1 MKTCPHK
8 NLYMDVH
15 RSIIYNSKKKKKERK
30 KENNSNL
37 HQDEWIHKIRS
48 IHAIEYFPVI
58 KGMRYWFMNLK
69 SWKHYAKKV
78 THKRLHICCS
88 VAQWCPTLWP
98 LGLQHARFPCPSSP
112 GVCSNSCPLSQWC
125 HPTISSSV
133 VPFSSR
139 LQFFPASGSFQ
150 MSQLFTSGDQT
161 IIASASVNIQDW
173 FPWGL
178 TDLISLPSKGLSRVF
193 SNTTVQKHQF
203 FSARP
208 YLWSDSHIHTWLLKK
223 P

>member
-48 IHAIEYFPVI
+48 IHALEYFSVI

-88 VAQWCPTLWP
+88 VAQWCPTLPNPMDCNTSGFPVHYQLLEFTQTHVHWVSDAIQPSHP
-98 LGLQHARFPCPSSP
+98 LSSP
-112 GVCSNSCPLSQWC
+112 SPPAFNFSQHQGLPKWV
-125 HPTISSSV
+125 SSLHKV
-133 VPFSSR
+133 AKVLEF
-139 LQFFPASGSFQ
+139 
-150 MSQLFTSGDQT
+150 
-161 IIASASVNIQDW
+161 
-173 FPWGL
+173 
-178 TDLISLPSKGLSRVF
+178 
-193 SNTTVQKHQF
+193 
-203 FSARP
+203 
-208 YLWSDSHIHTWLLKK
+208 
-223 P
+223 

>member
-1 MKTCPHK
+1 MFIEALFTIVK
-8 NLYMDVH
+8 
-15 RSIIYNSKKKKKERK
+15 KKKKKERK

-139 LQFFPASGSFQ
+139 LQFFPASGSF
-150 MSQLFTSGDQT
+150 
-161 IIASASVNIQDW
+161 
-173 FPWGL
+173 
-178 TDLISLPSKGLSRVF
+178 LISQSL
-193 SNTTVQKHQF
+193 HQVAKVSERQLQDQSF
-203 FSARP
+203 QWIFRTDF
-208 YLWSDSHIHTWLLKK
+208 L
-223 P
+223 